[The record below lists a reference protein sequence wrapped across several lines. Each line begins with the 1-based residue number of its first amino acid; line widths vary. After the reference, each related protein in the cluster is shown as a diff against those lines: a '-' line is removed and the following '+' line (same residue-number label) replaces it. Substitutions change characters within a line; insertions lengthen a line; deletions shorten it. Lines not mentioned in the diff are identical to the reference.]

1 MSVPVDV
8 STDRPLRIGICG
20 AGRISAAHLPAF
32 KQFGDRLHLA
42 AVCDVRAEAAKALAA
57 SISPDV
63 AVFTNLDEML
73 ASGAIDAVDICTP
86 HDLHAEQAIAA
97 ATAGRHVFVEKPM
110 SCSVADSERMVAAA
124 EAAGTTLMVGQVLR
138 FLPGNAA
145 ARELIVGGDLGEIW
159 SARAD
164 SWMPV
169 TLLKQEPLGLDG
181 WARDR
186 DRAGGGVLSMLGTH
200 HIDLFRYFF
209 GEVAA
214 VWARTWTDNPWF
226 TNGLEDRAV
235 ATLQFRSGAVAHISC
250 GYANRTP
257 HLYQYMA
264 FGDAGTLFSTLP
276 PESQS
281 MMTAL
286 VQHHA
291 PSVVWNAEA
300 EREGRR
306 DFLPV
311 SPCGGMFE
319 TDDPFINELL
329 HFASCVRDG
338 TEPLTSGLDNVATMK
353 VLHACYESAATG
365 GIVQLDR
372 PGEAT

>member
-1 MSVPVDV
+1 MG
-8 STDRPLRIGICG
+8 TDGPLRIGICG

-32 KQFGDRLHLA
+32 KQFGDRLQLG
-42 AVCDVRAEAAKALAA
+42 AVCDVREDAAKALAA

-63 AVFTNLDEML
+63 AVFTDFDDML
-73 ASGAIDAVDICTP
+73 SSGAIDAVDICTP

-97 ATAGRHVFVEKPM
+97 ATAGHHVFVEKPM
-110 SCSVADSERMVAAA
+110 SCNVADSERMVAAA
-124 EAAGTTLMVGQVLR
+124 EAAGITLMVGQVLR

-145 ARELIVGGDLGEIW
+145 ARELIAGGGLGEIW
-159 SARAD
+159 NARAD

-181 WARDR
+181 WMRDR

-200 HIDLFRYFF
+200 HIDLFRYFL

-235 ATLQFRSGAVAHISC
+235 ATLHFRSGAVAHVSS
-250 GYANRTP
+250 GYTNRTP

-264 FGDAGTLFSTLP
+264 FGDAGTLYSTLP
-276 PESQS
+276 PEAHS

-291 PSVVWNAEA
+291 PSVVWNADG

-306 DFLPV
+306 DFLPLSQEGKV
-311 SPCGGMFE
+311 VE
-319 TDDPFINELL
+319 TDDPFVNELL
-329 HFASCVRDG
+329 HFASCVRHG
-338 TEPLTSGLDNVATMK
+338 TEPLTSGRDNVSTMR

-365 GIVQLDR
+365 GIVELEQ
-372 PGEAT
+372 PEEAK

>member
-1 MSVPVDV
+1 M
-8 STDRPLRIGICG
+8 STDRALRIGICG

-32 KQFGDRLHLA
+32 KQFGDQLRLA
-42 AVCDVRAEAAKALAA
+42 AVCDVRADAAKALGAT
-57 SISPDV
+57 IGPDV
-63 AVFTNLDEML
+63 AVFTDLDEML
-73 ASGAIDAVDICTP
+73 ASGTIDAVDICTP
-86 HDLHAEQAIAA
+86 HDLHADQSIAA
-97 ATAGRHVFVEKPM
+97 ATAGLHVFVEKPM

-124 EAAGTTLMVGQVLR
+124 DAAGTVLMVGQVLR
-138 FLPGNAA
+138 FLPSNLA
-145 ARELIVGGDLGEIW
+145 ARELIVAGGLGEIW

-186 DRAGGGVLSMLGTH
+186 ERAGGGVLSMLGTH

-209 GEVAA
+209 GEVDA

-235 ATLQFRSGAVAHISC
+235 ATLQFQSGTVAHISS
-250 GYANRTP
+250 GYTNRTP
-257 HLYQYMA
+257 HLYQVMA
-264 FGDAGTLFSTLP
+264 FGDEGTLCSTLP
-276 PESQS
+276 PDAHS

-300 EREGRR
+300 EREGQREFR
-306 DFLPV
+306 PV
-311 SPCGGMFE
+311 PAGTRSLE
-319 TDDPFINELL
+319 TEDPFVNELL
-329 HFASCVRDG
+329 HFASCVREG
-338 TEPLTSGLDNVATMK
+338 TEPLTSGRDNVATMK

-365 GIVQLDR
+365 GVVQLDQ
-372 PGEAT
+372 PGEAR